1 LLGANWGEPLSKGNS
16 MKYFRLIA
24 ALSACVATSTI
35 ATAQIRSEATPA
47 KPTLVTAPA
56 PTPLQVPPAESLVIM
71 IRTSLVALT
80 QANTTN
86 NYTVLSAI
94 GSPNFRQANPPQ
106 RLAQVFEPF
115 RKNNIDLGPVTFV
128 APQLSSPA
136 RIENGRLRII
146 GFFPTA
152 PMQVDYDL
160 TYEPVGGAWQLFG
173 LSVNL
178 RAQQNAAP
186 PR

>member
-1 LLGANWGEPLSKGNS
+1 
-16 MKYFRLIA
+16 MKNFRLIA
-24 ALSACVATSTI
+24 ALCACAAMSSI
-35 ATAQIRSEATPA
+35 ATAQTRSEATPT
-47 KPTLVTAPA
+47 KPTIVTAPA
-56 PTPLQVPPAESLVIM
+56 PTQLQVPAPEALVIM
-71 IRTSLVALT
+71 IRTSLVALS
-80 QANTTN
+80 QANSTN

-94 GSPNFRQANPPQ
+94 SSPNFRQENTPQ
-106 RLAQVFEPF
+106 RLSQVFEPF
-115 RKNNIDLGPVTFV
+115 RTNNIDLGPVTFV

-152 PMQVDYDL
+152 PMQVEYDL

-178 RAQQNAAP
+178 RPQQKTTT